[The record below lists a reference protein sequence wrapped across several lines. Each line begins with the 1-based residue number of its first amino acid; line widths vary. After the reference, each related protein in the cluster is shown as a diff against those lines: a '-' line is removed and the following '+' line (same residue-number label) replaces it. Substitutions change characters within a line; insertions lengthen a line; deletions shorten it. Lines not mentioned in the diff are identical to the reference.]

1 MQTSETKSQIEAWLE
16 GLSHEESKRR
26 EAIAL
31 AIMKTPTYDERIVA
45 ALKQIAQSDP
55 KDYARN
61 AAVRALQKIAEAH
74 FLAGN
79 DIRAYLEK
87 WRAGDLPRARPQET
101 PRQPIAPAS
110 IQSESKPV
118 APMQTA
124 PELQAAAFQPLP
136 KQTEPESTRVVE
148 PAAPAPRVH
157 PVTPSPVHPIAP
169 SPAPQPPTPAVPFDQ
184 WLLSERNIKLALYSG
199 GFLLILAGLIFVG
212 VNWNYL
218 PGIAKLG
225 VTFAV
230 TLSMYV
236 GGVLLYKRP
245 TLKIGGAALLAIA
258 SGFLPLN
265 FVVTQI
271 YLTGGTLS
279 NNAMWFFASLVCGI
293 VYALTALWAR
303 HNLFTVFAVVAAY
316 SGATALKGSDLQ
328 AAGFAFP
335 YALVTLVILLVS
347 IGARNVSRVSFTSRT
362 LRISA
367 HLAAPIVFLIA
378 VAEWFLSSTNFYR
391 SNSALALAAMFLL
404 VILYVVDDW
413 RSKAVYARWGSS
425 FVFGVFAALLCTEL
439 RLSSIQTGL
448 VLKILAAVY
457 LLLGKFLQRG
467 NKLIAGLPL
476 YLVAGLL
483 AALVTMQSLVV
494 YTRTPE
500 HLALALVGDVVLLAI
515 AAYLFRRVE
524 FVYGA
529 AWLALAPMFIYSSI
543 YLQTMTQRGIAF
555 GVMLLVYAAVA
566 YYFAPRHLQ
575 WVTPFLSVAAFLSVL
590 VPAMFIPEFSLVT
603 LALVVIAA
611 LYAVMAVRLQMPPL
625 LLASIAAV
633 SLAIASGARIFY
645 PSNIELA
652 RVVAFGLC
660 AWAVILF
667 YARRG
672 LQYLRLNEWAQPLH
686 FGALANFGMTY
697 AFLAFIALDDMYRH
711 GFVSPTFGLT
721 LVWSVALL
729 ALTAYL
735 YRRVEFV
742 YAATWLAIA
751 PTYIFARAY
760 LLESI
765 GPGLA
770 LGTLLLAYTAV
781 GFVFARNRKWT
792 LPFLSAAVFLSVVAP
807 ALLYR
812 EYPILMGLLL
822 GIALLYGV
830 MAVRLQ
836 FPFLVF
842 GTLAALDLAIV
853 AGTRVFYGEPL
864 DVARASAILF
874 AVIAV
879 AWFMTQRVMQQR
891 GRGEWARVFG
901 IGEIV
906 NLGLT
911 YSLAFAITWFDGRGD
926 LISPTLA
933 RTLVADVALLALT
946 AYLHRRVEFV
956 YAAAWLFIAPTYIF
970 ARLYLQDSVRVGL
983 VLSALMLAYA
993 AVGYFIGKVRFKWSG
1008 AFLSAA
1014 VTLSVIVVGV
1024 LYPNYAVMTA
1034 VLVGIGFLYAFF
1046 AVWLRWRW
1054 LTLAALAALNLAL
1067 FTGMLSVFTLNIEIL
1082 RASAIGYAA
1091 LGVAL
1096 VAGGVEL
1103 KRRGWLNWR
1112 APLYL
1117 VGAFD
1122 LLLAL
1127 ALAAQSN
1134 TNALIAVI
1142 SFVIAL
1148 VAFAMEWVEREAMQ
1162 RIKASSTLVYV
1173 GAFAAL
1179 LGIFSTLRALNLPIE
1194 YAPTAIALGS
1204 ALYIGGAL
1212 LLSGGEL
1219 SKLYGE
1225 PLRYVGWF
1233 GMGCALLASL
1243 VLNKPLAGAFTFGIA
1258 AIAFAAD
1265 GLVRKQIAFVY
1276 ASGASVVVTIWYALF
1291 YFRVT
1296 EWQAFAIPL
1305 GAWCL
1310 AVGWSELRRGKMQL
1324 YQAATLAG
1332 FAILFGSAFY
1342 QSLTNINYA
1351 LLLLVESAVAFGI
1364 GWRFKSRAY
1373 VSAAILAIVA
1383 NGLAQFGP
1391 AFVNLDRWI
1400 QIGTIGS
1407 ILLLGGLVG
1416 LLRREKLLQARRAFT
1431 SEWKAWKP

>member
-1 MQTSETKSQIEAWLE
+1 MSTSHDEFEFQIQTWLE
-16 GLSHEESKRR
+16 GLTADESKRH
-26 EAIAL
+26 EAVAHAIA
-31 AIMKTPTYDERIVA
+31 KTPTYDERIVA
-45 ALKQIAQSDP
+45 ALKQIASSDP

-61 AAVRALQKIAEAH
+61 AAANALQKIAEAH

-87 WRAGDLPRARPQET
+87 WRAGGWTRAVPQEPSRT
-101 PRQPIAPAS
+101 QIPVPPTQPISTPSTPA
-110 IQSESKPV
+110 QP
-118 APMQTA
+118 A
-124 PELQAAAFQPLP
+124 PEIQAAAFQPLP
-136 KQTEPESTRVVE
+136 KPVAPEQIAQANYPITQ
-148 PAAPAPRVH
+148 
-157 PVTPSPVHPIAP
+157 SPNHPISP

-225 VTFAV
+225 VTVAV

-236 GGVLLYKRP
+236 GGAFLYKRP
-245 TLKIGGAALLAIA
+245 KLKIGGAALLAIA

-271 YLTGGTLS
+271 YLTGEMLS
-279 NNAMWFFASLVCGI
+279 NNAMWFIASLACGI
-293 VYALTALWAR
+293 VYALTALWSR
-303 HNLFTVFAVVAAY
+303 HNLFTVFAIIAAY
-316 SGATALKGSDLQ
+316 SGATAIVWSNSP
-328 AAGFAFP
+328 AAAFAFP
-335 YALVTLVILLVS
+335 YAIVTLVVLLGG
-347 IGARNVSRVSFTSRT
+347 IGARNLSRVSFTSRA

-367 HLAAPIVFLIA
+367 HLIAPIVFLIA

-391 SNSALALAAMFLL
+391 SNSSLVLVAMFLL

-425 FVFGVFAALLCTEL
+425 FVFGVFAALVCTEL

-448 VLKILAAVY
+448 ALKILAVVY

-467 NKLIAGLPL
+467 KKLETGLPL
-476 YLVAGLL
+476 YLVAALL
-483 AALVTMQSLVV
+483 AAFVTMQSLLV
-494 YTRTPE
+494 YTRTPG
-500 HLALALVGDVVLLAI
+500 HLALALVGDVALLSI

-529 AWLALAPMFIYSSI
+529 AWLALAPVFIYSSV
-543 YLQTMTQRGIAF
+543 YLQNMTQRGIAF
-555 GVMLLVYAAVA
+555 GVMLLVYTLIAF
-566 YYFAPRHLQ
+566 YFAPRHLK

-590 VPAMFIPEFSLVT
+590 VPAMFIPEFWLVT

-625 LLASIAAV
+625 LLAAIAAV
-633 SLAIASGARIFY
+633 GLAIGSGARIFY
-645 PSNIELA
+645 PLNIELA

-667 YARRG
+667 FARRG

-686 FGALANFGMTY
+686 FGALANFGLTY
-697 AFLAFIALDDMYRH
+697 AFVLFIALDDLWRY
-711 GFVSPTFGLT
+711 GFVSPAFGLT

-751 PTYIFARAY
+751 PTYIFAR
-760 LLESI
+760 
-765 GPGLA
+765 
-770 LGTLLLAYTAV
+770 
-781 GFVFARNRKWT
+781 
-792 LPFLSAAVFLSVVAP
+792 
-807 ALLYR
+807 LY
-812 EYPILMGLLL
+812 
-822 GIALLYGV
+822 
-830 MAVRLQ
+830 
-836 FPFLVF
+836 F
-842 GTLAALDLAIV
+842 
-853 AGTRVFYGEPL
+853 
-864 DVARASAILF
+864 
-874 AVIAV
+874 
-879 AWFMTQRVMQQR
+879 
-891 GRGEWARVFG
+891 
-901 IGEIV
+901 
-906 NLGLT
+906 
-911 YSLAFAITWFDGRGD
+911 
-926 LISPTLA
+926 
-933 RTLVADVALLALT
+933 
-946 AYLHRRVEFV
+946 
-956 YAAAWLFIAPTYIF
+956 
-970 ARLYLQDSVRVGL
+970 QDAVRVGL
-983 VLSALMLAYA
+983 VLGALMLVYA
-993 AVGYFIGKVRFKWSG
+993 AVGFFIGKVRFKWSG

-1014 VTLSVIVVGV
+1014 VALSVIVVGV

-1034 VLVGIGFLYAFF
+1034 MLVAIGFLYAFF
-1046 AVWLRWRW
+1046 AIWLRWRW

-1067 FTGMLSVFTLNIEIL
+1067 FTGMLSVFTLNIEL
-1082 RASAIGYAA
+1082 VRASAIGYAA

-1162 RIKASSTLVYV
+1162 QIKASSTLAYV

-1212 LLSGGEL
+1212 LLRRAQQDVPTER
-1219 SKLYGE
+1219 LYGN

-1265 GLVRKQIAFVY
+1265 GFVRKQIAFVY
-1276 ASGASVVVTIWYALF
+1276 ASGAAVVATIWYVLF
-1291 YFRVT
+1291 YLRVT

-1310 AVGWSELRRGKMQL
+1310 AVGWSEGLRGRVVWFRL
-1324 YQAATLAG
+1324 ATLTG

-1342 QSLTNINYA
+1342 QSLSNINYA
-1351 LLLLVESAVAFGI
+1351 LLLLVESAIAFGI
-1364 GWRFKSRAY
+1364 GWRLKSRVY
-1373 VSAAILAIVA
+1373 VSAAILALAA

-1407 ILLLGGLVG
+1407 ILLLGGLIG
-1416 LLRREKLLQARRAFT
+1416 LLRREKILDARRSFT
-1431 SEWKAWKP
+1431 SEWKAWRP